1 MSRAAFLR
9 TQKPHLV
16 AEVRMFD
23 TADGGRK
30 GPAYP
35 GWGYPCM
42 LSTAEPLIGYDAL
55 LFLDDGDLLPGETR
69 RLGFY
74 FLSHE
79 EVVPLMRKAGHFYL
93 WEGGFI
99 GEATVIDGN

>member
-1 MSRAAFLR
+1 MSRADFSR
-9 TQKPHLV
+9 TQRPHLI

-35 GWGYPCM
+35 GWGCPCM
-42 LSTAEPLIGYDAL
+42 LSKAEPLIGYDAL
-55 LFLDDGDLLPGETR
+55 PFLADCHLLPGQTR
-69 RLGFY
+69 RLGFF
-74 FLSHE
+74 FLSPE
-79 EVVPLMRKAGHFYL
+79 EAVPLMRKAGHFFL

-99 GEATVIDGN
+99 GDATVVNDS